1 MSSHDIQP
9 RDLVEQGSRYGII
22 LSMSTEKLLREF
34 VRRALHEEVRRKFEM
49 YIPDDLRDI
58 AAMFKSAG
66 HQLFVVGG
74 SVRDA
79 LLGKDP
85 KDYDVATDAVP
96 DTVSEILSSDP
107 TLKVLEIGK
116 SFGVVKVVTPEK
128 NEYEIATFRKETY
141 LNGDDKDE
149 FVKFIKAKGP
159 TYEKRLNLFIDRSR
173 NF

>member
-1 MSSHDIQP
+1 
-9 RDLVEQGSRYGII
+9 
-22 LSMSTEKLLREF
+22 
-34 VRRALHEEVRRKFEM
+34 M

-141 LNGDDKDE
+141 LKSEDKDD
-149 FVKFIKAKGP
+149 FIRFLRSKGP
-159 TYEKRLNLFIDRSR
+159 EYEKRLRIFIDRSR
-173 NF
+173 DT